1 MFSFKS
7 YDYVELTNTVLALR
21 STLLRFISFQI
32 IIIIEITFTFMNDVD
47 LLSTLMIFIYTGSS

>member
-21 STLLRFISFQI
+21 STLLRFILNISNHYHYRNYI
-32 IIIIEITFTFMNDVD
+32 YIHDVD
-47 LLSTLMIFIYTGSS
+47 LLSLMIFIYR